1 MGCRNA
7 FLKVIA
13 YILLSIGV
21 CTLVLAGI
29 AAIVKKQMII
39 ANINLL
45 LAMYY
50 FCSGSLLYLCTLWET
65 QDIILQAFL
74 ILIVGIAIVRLRKS
88 WYIPQMRTHLQKLQ
102 EQVTN
107 KNDL

>member
-1 MGCRNA
+1 MI
-7 FLKVIA
+7 FFKVIA

-21 CTLVLAGI
+21 CTLILAGI
-29 AAIVKKQMII
+29 AAIGKKQMII
-39 ANINLL
+39 ANIHLL

-65 QDIILQAFL
+65 QGIFLQDFL
-74 ILIVGIAIVRLRKS
+74 ILIVGIAIIRLRKS
-88 WYIPQMRTHLQKLQ
+88 WYVPQMRTHLQKLQ
-102 EQVTN
+102 EQATN

>member
-1 MGCRNA
+1 MI
-7 FLKVIA
+7 FFKVIA

-21 CTLVLAGI
+21 CTVVLAGI
-29 AAIVKKQMII
+29 VVFVKKQMII

-65 QDIILQAFL
+65 QDIFLQSFL
-74 ILIVGIAIVRLRKS
+74 IVIVGITISRLRKS
-88 WYIPQMRTHLQKLQ
+88 WYVPQMRTLQKLQ
-102 EQVTN
+102 EQATN

>member
-1 MGCRNA
+1 ML
-7 FLKVIA
+7 FFKVIA

-21 CTLVLAGI
+21 CTVVLAGI
-29 AAIVKKQMII
+29 AAIVKKQMLI

-65 QDIILQAFL
+65 QDIFLQAFL
-74 ILIVGIAIVRLRKS
+74 ILIVGITIIRLRKS
-88 WYIPQMRTHLQKLQ
+88 WYVPQMRTLQKLQ
-102 EQVTN
+102 EQATN

>member
-1 MGCRNA
+1 M
-7 FLKVIA
+7 A

-21 CTLVLAGI
+21 YTLVLAGI
-29 AAIVKKQMII
+29 VAIVKKQMII
-39 ANINLL
+39 AHINLL

-50 FCSGSLLYLCTLWET
+50 VCSGSLLYLCTLWET

-74 ILIVGIAIVRLRKS
+74 IVIVGITIIRLRKS
-88 WYIPQMRTHLQKLQ
+88 WYVPQMRTLQKLQ
-102 EQVTN
+102 EEAIS

>member
-1 MGCRNA
+1 MIFFKA
-7 FLKVIA
+7 IA

-21 CTLVLAGI
+21 CTFVLAGI
-29 AAIVKKQMII
+29 AAIIKKQMTI

-65 QDIILQAFL
+65 QDIFLQAFL

>member
-1 MGCRNA
+1 MI

-21 CTLVLAGI
+21 CTVVLAGI

-50 FCSGSLLYLCTLWET
+50 FCSESLLYLCTLWET
-65 QDIILQAFL
+65 QDIFLQVFL
-74 ILIVGIAIVRLRKS
+74 ILIVGIAIIRLRKS
-88 WYIPQMRTHLQKLQ
+88 WYVPQIHTYLQKLQ
-102 EQVTN
+102 EEATS